1 MKKYMFRWV
10 WMIALLFLSS
20 TTNAQQKMPP
30 PEERAQKLT
39 EWMTKTLQLGDK
51 QVESVQAIN
60 LKYANKTQEL
70 MGGSMS
76 KPQIKRALRADGD
89 ARDRELK
96 QVFTAQQFQD
106 WLVKKEDAKKYIK
119 EKMKAKNAADDV

>member
-1 MKKYMFRWV
+1 MKKNMFTGM
-10 WMIALLFLSS
+10 WMVTLLFLSLI
-20 TTNAQQKMPP
+20 TNAQQKMPP
-30 PEERAQKLT
+30 PEERAQQLT
-39 EWMTKTLQLGDK
+39 EWMKKTLQLGDK

-76 KPQIKRALRADGD
+76 KPQIKRALKADGD

-106 WLVKKEDAKKYIK
+106 WLEKKEDAKKYIK